1 MSYSGDQDAVS
12 LDAAVMN
19 VAWKPS
25 GNAVRTPFHVED
37 RCATCLSSPQCL
49 GRRMAQGDFAGADD
63 LHIAVRR
70 VKAGEAVYRVD
81 DAFHAF
87 YVVRLGLVKAVTTL
101 EGGREQVSA
110 FYMPA
115 DVFGM
120 DGIAYGH
127 YSCDAVAIEDTD
139 VCVLPYEALER
150 LSRRHPQAQQI
161 LHQALSAEIG
171 RRQDT
176 MAMLSG
182 MTAEQRV
189 AAFLLDHSHRL
200 QVRGQSPSQFL
211 LRVSRHDIASLL
223 GLTVETVSR
232 TMSRLKSERLL
243 DVDGK
248 HVRLLS
254 VPGLRRLLAT
264 G

>member
-1 MSYSGDQDAVS
+1 MSYSGDQEAASIDA
-12 LDAAVMN
+12 DVMHI
-19 VAWKPS
+19 AWKRPGS
-25 GNAVRTPFHVED
+25 AGCASIRSDD
-37 RCATCLSSPQCL
+37 RCATCLSSSQCL
-49 GRRMAQGDFAGADD
+49 SRRMMQGGFAGPED
-63 LHIAVRR
+63 LQLSNRR
-70 VKAGEAVYRVD
+70 IKAGEAVYRID
-81 DAFHAF
+81 DPFHAF
-87 YVVRLGLVKAVTTL
+87 YVVRMGLVKAVTML

-115 DVFGM
+115 DAFGM

-127 YSCDAVAIEDTD
+127 YTCDAVAVEDSD

-150 LSRRHPQAQQI
+150 LSRRYPQAQQI
-161 LHQALSAEIG
+161 LHQALSAEIA

-189 AAFLLDHSHRL
+189 AAFLLDHSQRL
-200 QVRGQSPSQFL
+200 HLRGQSPSQFL

-232 TMSRLKSERLL
+232 TMSRLKHERLL

-248 HVRLLS
+248 HVHLLS

-264 G
+264 P